1 MYKLKQR
8 GQTMLDN
15 IRTKKYTM
23 KEFRALERNTDG
35 DLCHM
40 YDHFLLLTDKQVD
53 LLTSDDWSRY
63 YDYKEE
69 LEYEMALCREEFGL

>member
-1 MYKLKQR
+1 
-8 GQTMLDN
+8 MLDN

-35 DLCHM
+35 DLTSM
-40 YDHFLLLTDKQVD
+40 YDHFLLLTDAQVGM
-53 LLTSDDWSRY
+53 LKGDDWSRY

-69 LEYEMALCREEFGL
+69 LEYEMNMLREEFGV

>member
-1 MYKLKQR
+1 MQ
-8 GQTMLDN
+8 D

-35 DLCHM
+35 DLNSM
-40 YDHFLLLTDKQVD
+40 YDHFLLLTDAQVE
-53 LLTSDDWSRY
+53 LLTGDDWSRY

-69 LEYEMALCREEFGL
+69 LEYEMNMLREEFGV

>member
-1 MYKLKQR
+1 
-8 GQTMLDN
+8 MLDT

-23 KEFRALERNTDG
+23 KEFKALERNADG
-35 DLCHM
+35 ELTSM

-53 LLTSDDWSRY
+53 MLKGDDWQRY
-63 YDYKEE
+63 MDYQEE

>member
-1 MYKLKQR
+1 MQ
-8 GQTMLDN
+8 D

-35 DLCHM
+35 DLKSM
-40 YDHFLLLTDKQVD
+40 YDHFLLLTDAQVE
-53 LLTSDDWSRY
+53 LLTGDDWSRY

-69 LEYEMALCREEFGL
+69 LEYEMNMLREEFGV

>member
-1 MYKLKQR
+1 
-8 GQTMLDN
+8 MLDT

-23 KEFRALERNTDG
+23 KEFKALERNSDG
-35 DLCHM
+35 DLTSM

-63 YDYKEE
+63 YEYQEE
-69 LEYEMALCREEFGL
+69 LEYELASLKEEFGL

>member
-1 MYKLKQR
+1 MLD
-8 GQTMLDN
+8 LDN
-15 IRTKKYTM
+15 IRTKPYTM
-23 KEFRALERNTDG
+23 KEFKALERNSDG

-69 LEYEMALCREEFGL
+69 LEYEMAMAREEFGL